1 MLMRKPEFCQEMK
14 KRKGVSYKDASF
26 IYDVFCDTLTE
37 VLAEDNDVVL
47 LNVGV
52 LYIKNKPAYSS
63 HNPRTQEKIKVP
75 PRKLLRFR
83 EATAIKDFLAGK
95 RDTYNRRGLGGLNA
109 KKRRIL
115 FRRRRKRNLTSK
127 SKSFLNKKFLTLISK
142 SMLGYVCILAYCI
155 NERNI

>member
-52 LYIKNKPAYSS
+52 LYIKNKPAYNS

-109 KKRRIL
+109 KKDEYYSEDEEKEI
-115 FRRRRKRNLTSK
+115 
-127 SKSFLNKKFLTLISK
+127 
-142 SMLGYVCILAYCI
+142 
-155 NERNI
+155 

>member
-26 IYDVFCDTLTE
+26 IYTVFCDTLTE

-63 HNPRTQEKIKVP
+63 YNPRTQEKIEVP

-109 KKRRIL
+109 KKDEYYSEDEEKEI
-115 FRRRRKRNLTSK
+115 
-127 SKSFLNKKFLTLISK
+127 
-142 SMLGYVCILAYCI
+142 
-155 NERNI
+155 

>member
-1 MLMRKPEFCQEMK
+1 MRKPEFCQEMK
-14 KRKGVSYKDASF
+14 KRKKVSYKDASF

-52 LYIKNKPAYSS
+52 LYIKDKPAYMS
-63 HNPRTQEKIKVP
+63 HNPRTQEKISIP

-95 RDTYNRRGLGGLNA
+95 RETYNRRGLNKL
-109 KKRRIL
+109 
-115 FRRRRKRNLTSK
+115 SK
-127 SKSFLNKKFLTLISK
+127 
-142 SMLGYVCILAYCI
+142 
-155 NERNI
+155 EREKYYLEDEEEELEG